1 MSSVLCHRMMR
12 FFVQL
17 GNFHPHFAAHEF
29 GKQGIA
35 EFFYFYGTNLNSIY
49 QSFFFY
55 TSNNVSKPI
64 NTFIVGEHKIDI
76 I

>member
-1 MSSVLCHRMMR
+1 MMR
-12 FFVQL
+12 FFVRL

-29 GKQGIA
+29 GKQGVA
-35 EFFYFYGTNLNSIY
+35 ELFYFYGTNLNSIY

-55 TSNNVSKPI
+55 TSDNVSKSI
-64 NTFIVGEHKIDI
+64 NTFIVWEYKIDI